1 MICELIARG
10 IESMPPLIPVEWDE
24 RIVLRFEEGAITIT
38 FKNGKVS
45 LTEGDTPDAESVIQ
59 MTKKRLCEMIDGSI
73 DFMTVWRELAEPAPT
88 DRRFILKGNGAKMTT
103 LVDLLSRSYKS
114 NPEFQKL
121 LIDYK
126 NSLQAQQK
134 L

>member
-1 MICELIARG
+1 
-10 IESMPPLIPVEWDE
+10 MPPLIPAEWDE

-59 MTKKRLCEMIDGSI
+59 MTKKRLCEMIDGGI

-121 LIDYK
+121 LINYK